1 MYNLTNW
8 PNKGYAYYSAKKRN
22 NENCIYFSL
31 YTFVIEW
38 LALISIQFDFSI

>member
-8 PNKGYAYYSAKKRN
+8 PNKEDKKRN
-22 NENCIYFSL
+22 DENCIYFSL
-31 YTFVIEW
+31 YTFVIQW